1 MLQQVEEQPS
11 EGVSGRRCAVCA
23 ATHPFILHLLPYRG
37 LHRHLCTACVL
48 DSHPGSFCPICFDVF
63 LQNPPPPR
71 LRLLCLKCPSIS
83 HLSCVTDP
91 ASSSPGYLCPL
102 CSNPNFTFF
111 HVTPSHANNVIEINL
126 HLAKQLVAAA
136 TIAFESI
143 HNAAVMAR
151 INADIRVKEALSAKA
166 EAAQVLDRLNSLLDN
181 QDHQFAS
188 KFLPTLASDTSG
200 NDIGENRVH
209 EAKGCSSQSSDADD
223 CDTLDT

>member
-1 MLQQVEEQPS
+1 MVQQEEDEDHPS
-11 EGVSGRRCAVCA
+11 ESVSSRRCAICS
-23 ATHPFILHLLPYRG
+23 ATRPFILHLIPYRG

-63 LQNPPPPR
+63 LNNPPPPR

-83 HLSCVTDP
+83 HISCVP
-91 ASSSPGYLCPL
+91 HPHPSSYLCPL

-111 HVTPSHANNVIEINL
+111 HVTPNNNAIEINL

-151 INADIRVKEALSAKA
+151 INADIRVQEALLAKA
-166 EAAQVLDRLNSLLDN
+166 EAKHVLDRLNNLMD
-181 QDHQFAS
+181 
-188 KFLPTLASDTSG
+188 PTLVSDTSV
-200 NDIGENRVH
+200 D
-209 EAKGCSSQSSDADD
+209 S
-223 CDTLDT
+223 